1 MKVLVTGAGGTIGK
15 VLCGLLEQRSIE
27 VISWNRNRIPLEEY
41 QVMEDYVKDVQPD
54 ILFHLAFASK
64 LTGIENE
71 TWKINYEWPGELAWI
86 TRQLQVKFVFTSSNL
101 VFSNRQ
107 FGPFD
112 TASKP
117 DAESG
122 YGYEKR
128 MAEERVRAQNP
139 DALIARLG
147 WQIGHAA
154 GSNNMIDY
162 LQRQMDESGII
173 RANVNWK
180 PACSFLDDTCSQLID
195 LAADCPPSLYQLDAN
210 EHWNFFEIAT
220 ALNKLHS
227 NPWKV
232 EAVSGEIMD
241 NRMTDARLQL
251 PSLINY
257 LDLP

>member
-1 MKVLVTGAGGTIGK
+1 MKALVTGARGTIGS
-15 VLCGLLEQRSIE
+15 VLCRLLKQRGIE
-27 VISWNRNRIPLEEY
+27 VFGWNRQLIPID
-41 QVMEDYVKDVQPD
+41 DYRRMMDFMQEIRSDV
-54 ILFHLAFASK
+54 LFHLAYTPQHHNNHKS
-64 LTGIENE
+64 
-71 TWKINYEWPGELAWI
+71 WKVNYEWPGELAWI
-86 TRQLQVKFVFTSSNL
+86 TRQLQMKFVFTSTNL

-107 FGPFD
+107 SGPFD

-128 MAEERVRAQNP
+128 MAEERVRSQNP

-147 WQIGHAA
+147 WQIGNAA

-162 LQRQMDESGII
+162 LQRQMDDNGII

-180 PACSFLDDTCSQLID
+180 PACSFLADTCSQLID

-220 ALNKLHS
+220 ALNKLH
-227 NPWKV
+227 NNAWKV

-241 NRMTDARLQL
+241 NRMTDSRLQL
-251 PSLINY
+251 PSLKHY
-257 LDLP
+257 LALP

>member
-1 MKVLVTGAGGTIGK
+1 MKALLTGANGTIGMALRK
-15 VLCGLLEQRSIE
+15 LLNQNHIE
-27 VISWNRNRIPLEEY
+27 VIGWNRDEVPVDDY
-41 QVMEDYVKDVQPD
+41 QRMEDFVRETQPD
-54 ILFHLAFASK
+54 FLFHLAFASK

-86 TRQLQVKFVFTSSNL
+86 TRKLKVKFVFTSTNL

-107 FGPFD
+107 SGPFD
-112 TASKP
+112 TTSKP

-128 MAEERVRAQNP
+128 MAEERVRSQNP

-162 LQRQMDESGII
+162 LQRQMDDNGII

-180 PACSFLDDTCSQLID
+180 PACSFLADTCSQLID

-220 ALNKLHS
+220 ALNKLHG